1 MNTRILFCLL
11 MMAAAARSEVVVPEG
26 APPPSRLEQ
35 LEGTY
40 QDLLKG
46 THQPLLKQYL
56 ADLQAMQARALTA
69 GDSAAVKA
77 EIARIQAIIAGKGI
91 VEFEVPKPEAAP
103 QPKVVRKS
111 GIVFTL
117 DPPEANPP
125 PPNANAPD
133 AVIPLGTAT
142 WKLSSLPPGS
152 YDVVAQYTCPAATE
166 NAKVHVSFGGQEFD
180 RPVGTAQVTKDA
192 KTFRVMRL
200 CQFTLK
206 AEASLQDLV
215 VTAAPSG
222 EPWLFLKQVLV
233 VKSKNE

>member
-1 MNTRILFCLL
+1 MKTRSLLCLL
-11 MMAAAARSEVVVPEG
+11 ILATGARSEVVAPDG

-69 GDSAAVKA
+69 GDTTAVKA

-91 VEFEVPKPEAAP
+91 VEFDVPKPETAP
-103 QPKVVRKS
+103 LPKVVRKS

-117 DPPEANPP
+117 DPPEATPP
-125 PPNANAPD
+125 PPNASAPD
-133 AVIPLGTAT
+133 AVIPLGAAT

-152 YDVVAQYTCPAATE
+152 YDVVAHYACPSAPE
-166 NAKVHVSFGGQEFD
+166 NAKVHVSFAGQEFD
-180 RPVGTAQVTKDA
+180 RSLGAAQITKDA

-206 AEASLQDLV
+206 ADATLQDLV
-215 VTAAPSG
+215 VTAAPAG